1 METPQDT
8 YTRLT
13 SEIRTL
19 SASIIAINR
28 SLGEWGE
35 DDPRRS
41 KAISVVELKTEYMNT
56 LRMALS
62 EVIFKDR
69 DREFSNTQV
78 LERLRLENEKRE
90 SIERGELR
98 GIRRRELELKTA
110 QANNKEIED
119 DVRDSLLFA
128 NEMKRLMR
136 DRLGVDGY
144 VQLVK
149 EIRKNIG
156 G

>member
-1 METPQDT
+1 MKTPQDT
-8 YTRLT
+8 YTQLT
-13 SEIRTL
+13 SEIRTI
-19 SASIIAINR
+19 SASIIAIRR
-28 SLGEWGE
+28 SLREWSE
-35 DDPRRS
+35 DDPRRG
-41 KAISVVELKTEYMNT
+41 KALSVIELKSEYMRT
-56 LRMALS
+56 LKMALS

-69 DREFSNTQV
+69 DREFSNAQV
-78 LERLRLENEKRE
+78 LERLRLEHGKRE

-98 GIRRRELELKTA
+98 GIKRRELELKTA
-110 QANNKEIED
+110 KANSKRVED
-119 DVRDSLLFA
+119 DVKDSLLFA
-128 NEMKRLMR
+128 DEMKRLMR